1 MSSQGKIIN
10 AVNLCLKQKPNIDF
24 ELNQKGICA
33 GLAALYIKY
42 ALENKTSQFFSL
54 LDQLATLPSNYRLG
68 TNHAIDSFIIQ
79 IDKTFRP
86 SEYYGYEIHQGD
98 LEKILDVRNKPLSNE
113 FNLGL
118 ITDES
123 CWIELFKKI
132 SRKDRSY
139 YITSKNHAIALT
151 LRNGKYVVYD
161 PNYSKKIKEFDS
173 INEVIKEIKDCFE
186 YTENTFGLA
195 MRVFAHPNDTK
206 ESYPTHDELH
216 QIAFAHQTNTSS
228 STFAALAGDVN
239 TLNYLFKENH
249 IDLSSLAKEYLRP
262 EFNDLLL
269 QQPKSP
275 GIKNAL
281 LQGVRAT
288 FYTGTHKETEK
299 LIHYYLKTYTTF
311 EEQNEL
317 KETIQKQ
324 FSEPLPDLM
333 KKKADYSNLMK
344 ILNQFSLPDHP
355 GYQTNYNHL
364 QLLTFIH
371 QESNSQLIHLFLSK
385 LSPEQ
390 LIKQIQH
397 AAIANQH
404 HILSLLFAHL
414 KNTQIDPETFPSI
427 FNKEV
432 INKIDATTLS
442 KLLGMGFIVNTQEPD
457 LLFLCIQRKDKSI
470 FEAYARAWSEQ
481 TNHPENWRHIDK
493 HEYSLIDLRTSIGSA
508 SLLDTL
514 IFLRK
519 NEHIK
524 NAWRAEVPEEIIK
537 SGLTLAIL
545 NDNQEM
551 CIFLQEKLKDPLD
564 IDTLEFLY
572 KKGLEEN
579 NLTILS
585 TLTQLNFN
593 VLRVTQDIRALL
605 MLCYDYDDYSIIE
618 NCFEQASPKIK
629 KLILEYSLMWSLTP
643 VINICIQKEPQLF
656 NGYLNES
663 MQNPPKLAKLNQTIV
678 LLPPDTLSLK
688 GDEQKQKNQ
697 IKEWCKKK
705 LFHLAETICIKIT
718 WNKEE
723 LNEFLNELIHDKN
736 ENGIVLL
743 LKTYPQLKENPELN
757 VLLAQNNL
765 LKPLDYLLAHGGII
779 KSDLIEQIFTSALL
793 QNQKNLVAR
802 FLTQGLITPTT
813 KLKQPLAKLL
823 QDAIEKGM
831 DSLEPFIQSKLDF
844 ALDYKKLFLFSCA
857 QKKEKIANQI
867 LARELI
873 LTDHERQCAI
883 HQLFGE
889 QPPSDWFEKVYV
901 NGYGRLYQLLLK
913 ADIQHPRIPL
923 LNSIKNPEH
932 DPAFQQTEL
941 YLNPLKR
948 AIKEKNE
955 PIFNSLFT
963 QSELPDTP
971 DHEVLLFLKDP
982 LLFPRVIHLIAK
994 KYGLDKLLTEALKYN
1009 EWAVVAHLIEKQ
1021 QLNDLNSDLQQLI
1034 LKHKQEIVSAYLEHL
1049 ESHYEKMDVRPQLFK
1064 LYTNIN
1070 ALAQLAIPYQEAIQK
1085 TLERIE
1091 LNMLHQQLDLN
1102 NQIYRYTFSHLP
1114 FKRALEEIG
1123 NVFAECQKI
1132 IREKQIDLEQSIE
1145 NPEIVNAL
1153 ALLKT
1158 IMSGHDITPDY
1169 LSDENADLLE
1179 KLIENSRF
1187 KEICQLELRLYFLL
1201 KNIQKPLSEQSQTNQ
1216 NDFNTAIKT
1225 LHNCLGQKKLPIS
1238 FVIPEIQTH
1247 LKNYRHKIQPPK
1259 PIEEIDRHPTLQQDT
1274 NSCLNIQKEKCIQSL
1289 NHYLNHRDQT
1299 LSYFSYFF
1307 DYYRGKTRAQH
1318 YKNLIKSAQ
1327 SERDL
1332 YLIEYAIFANNNGTQ
1347 LKRDM
1352 LAKLNYKELNEAKNS
1367 LKSLICKSYSKHELK
1382 QLDKVIDSIN
1392 QKVNTN
1398 DRTATA
1404 YLFHDELAYLQ
1415 KIDNPQQTFGKHS
1428 FFQAKKQEQFG
1439 FWQWIASWFGYISFS
1454 EKEHMDV
1461 KAKF

>member
-42 ALENKTSQFFSL
+42 ALENKTPQFFSM
-54 LDQLATLPSNYRLG
+54 LDQLATLPSNYHLG
-68 TNHAIDSFIIQ
+68 SNHAIDNFIIQ
-79 IDKTFRP
+79 IEKAFRP
-86 SEYYGYEIHQGD
+86 SEYCGYEIHQGD
-98 LEKILDVRNKPLSNE
+98 LEKILDVRNKPLNNE

-123 CWIELFKKI
+123 CWKELFKKI
-132 SRKDRSY
+132 SRNNRSY
-139 YITSKNHAIALT
+139 FITSKNHAIALT
-151 LRNGKYVVYD
+151 LREGKYIVYD

-173 INEVIKEIKDCFE
+173 STEVIKEIKDCFE

-195 MRVFAHPNDTK
+195 IRVFVHPNDLR

-216 QIAFAHQTNTSS
+216 QIAFASQTNTNSS
-228 STFAALAGDVN
+228 AFAALAGDVN
-239 TLNYLFKENH
+239 TLNFLFKENK
-249 IDLSSLAKEYLRP
+249 IELSSLAKEYLRP

-275 GIKNAL
+275 GIKDAL
-281 LQGVRAT
+281 LQGIQVT
-288 FYTGTHKETEK
+288 LYTGTHKETEK
-299 LIHYYLKTYTTF
+299 LIQHYLKTYTTL
-311 EEQNEL
+311 EEQSEL
-317 KETIQKQ
+317 KEAIQKQ
-324 FSEPLPDLM
+324 LSKPLSELM
-333 KKKADYSNLMK
+333 KKKADYSNL
-344 ILNQFSLPDHP
+344 LNLLDQFNLSPNLE
-355 GYQTNYNHL
+355 YQTNYTHL

-371 QESNSQLIHLFLSK
+371 QESNLQIIHQFLSK

-390 LIKQIQH
+390 IIKQIQH
-397 AAIANQH
+397 AAMANQH
-404 HILSLLFAHL
+404 RVLSLLFAHL
-414 KNTQIDPETFPSI
+414 KNTQIAPKTFPSI
-427 FNKEV
+427 FNKAV

-442 KLLGMGFIVNTQEPD
+442 KLLDMGFVVNTKEPD
-457 LLFLCIQRKDKSI
+457 LLFFCIQRKDKSI

-481 TNHPENWRHIDK
+481 TNHPEIWRQIDK

-508 SLLDTL
+508 SLLNAL

-524 NAWRAEVPEEIIK
+524 NAWREDIPEEIIK

-545 NDNQEM
+545 NDNPEM
-551 CIFLQEKLKDPLD
+551 CLFLQEKLKDPLD
-564 IDTLEFLY
+564 IDTSEFLY

-593 VLRVTQDIRALL
+593 VLRMTQDIRALL

-643 VINICIQKEPQLF
+643 VLNICIQKEPQLF

-663 MQNPPKLAKLNQTIV
+663 MQNLPKLAKLNRTIA

-688 GDEQKQKNQ
+688 VDEQIQKNQ

-705 LFHLAETICIKIT
+705 LFHLAEKLCIKIT
-718 WNKEE
+718 WKKEE

-736 ENGIVLL
+736 ENGIILL

-779 KSDLIEQIFTSALL
+779 QSDLIEQIFTDALL
-793 QNQKNLVAR
+793 QNQKNLIAR
-802 FLTQGLITPTT
+802 FLTQGLITPAT
-813 KLKQPLAKLL
+813 KLKQPLVKLL
-823 QDAIEKGM
+823 QTSIEKGM
-831 DSLEPFIQSKLDF
+831 DSLEPFIQSKSDF
-844 ALDYKKLFLFSCA
+844 GLDYKELFLFSCA

-873 LTDHERQCAI
+873 LTDHERQLAI

-889 QPPSDWFEKVYV
+889 QPSSELFEKVYV
-901 NGYGRLYQLLLK
+901 NGYGRLYQFLLK
-913 ADIQHPRIPL
+913 ANIQHPRVSL
-923 LNSIKNPEH
+923 LSSIKNPEQ
-932 DPAFQQTEL
+932 DPGFQQTEL

-955 PIFNSLFT
+955 SIFNSLFT
-963 QSELPDTP
+963 QSELPNTP

-982 LLFPRVIHLIAK
+982 LLFPRVLSLFEK
-994 KYGLDKLLTEALKYN
+994 KYGLEKLLTEALKYR
-1009 EWAVVAHLIEKQ
+1009 EWVVVAHLLENQ
-1021 QLNDLNSDLQQLI
+1021 QLDELNTELGQLI
-1034 LKHKQEIVSAYLEHL
+1034 REHKQEIVSAYLDNL
-1049 ESHYEKMDVRPQLFK
+1049 ESHHDKIDVRPQLFK
-1064 LYTNIN
+1064 LFNNIN
-1070 ALAQLAIPYQEAIQK
+1070 ALAQLAIPYQETIQK

-1091 LNMLHQQLDLN
+1091 LSMLHQQLDLN

-1114 FKRALEEIG
+1114 FKRALEEI
-1123 NVFAECQKI
+1123 NKIFAECQKVI
-1132 IREKQIDLEQSIE
+1132 IEKQLNLEQSIE

-1153 ALLKT
+1153 AQIKT
-1158 IMSGHDITPDY
+1158 IMSGHDITPNY
-1169 LSDENADLLE
+1169 LSDEHTDLLE

-1187 KEICQLELRLYFLL
+1187 KEICQLELKLYFLL
-1201 KNIQKPLSEQSQTNQ
+1201 KNSPKPEQDQTNQ
-1216 NDFNTAIKT
+1216 EKFYTSIKS
-1225 LHNCLGQKKLPIS
+1225 LHECLVQKKLPIS

-1247 LKNYRHKIQPPK
+1247 LKTYQLKIQPSK
-1259 PIEEIDRHPTLQQDT
+1259 PPQEKERHPKLKQATSS
-1274 NSCLNIQKEKCIQSL
+1274 NLNIQKAKCIQSL
-1289 NHYLNHRDQT
+1289 NHYLKHRDHT

-1332 YLIEYAIFANNNGTQ
+1332 YLIEYAIFVNHNGTQ
-1347 LKRDM
+1347 LKRDL
-1352 LAKLNYKELNEAKNS
+1352 LAKLNYKDSNTAKES
-1367 LKSLICKSYSKHELK
+1367 LKALVCKSYSKHELK

-1392 QKVNTN
+1392 QKINAN
-1398 DRTATA
+1398 NRSATVH
-1404 YLFHDELAYLQ
+1404 LFHDELDYLK
-1415 KIDNPQQTFGKHS
+1415 KISSPKQTSGKHS
-1428 FFQAKKQEQFG
+1428 FFQPKKQEQIG
-1439 FWQWIASWFGYISFS
+1439 FWQWIASWFGYTSFS
-1454 EKEHMDV
+1454 EKESMSAKV
-1461 KAKF
+1461 KF